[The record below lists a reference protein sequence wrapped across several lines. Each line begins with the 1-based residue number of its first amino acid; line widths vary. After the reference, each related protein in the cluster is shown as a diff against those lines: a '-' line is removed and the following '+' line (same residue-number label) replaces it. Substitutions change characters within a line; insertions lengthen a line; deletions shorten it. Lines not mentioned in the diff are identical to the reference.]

1 VCGRRV
7 KKERKME
14 MEKAY
19 KKECYSTLIAFIV
32 VTLLT
37 HVFPMY
43 FLFPGL
49 IQMTIFGFPAHYFLT
64 LVLGWIVLMPL
75 YWIYIQISEKI
86 DQEISDLS
94 GRAAELEEV
103 RVYTAA
109 QAKGGPK

>member
-1 VCGRRV
+1 
-7 KKERKME
+7 ME

-32 VTLLT
+32 VMLLT

-75 YWIYIQISEKI
+75 YWIYIQISERI
-86 DQEISDLS
+86 DREVSEVS

-109 QAKGGPK
+109 QPKGGAK